1 MELNNKI
8 QQIITFSTS
17 SKEKR
22 YFSATIESI
31 NRALYTYMM
40 HEIGKHSVH
49 FLCVISSSLSLFI
62 FPFYH
67 HRHTIKTFQI
77 TLKKLS
83 HVCKLRWNEWA
94 RDGEI
99 NKLISL
105 FSSISMFLFSL
116 LCCSVWIKNH
126 FLRHLHRKKL
136 ELTLFFHYITCLVN
150 ISISIF
156 LNSLPSR
163 SLAYATY
170 SSTPLY
176 FPSHFFFFFSFIHS
190 FILTKKL
197 SFTHFVVKANEN

>member
-1 MELNNKI
+1 MCDI
-8 QQIITFSTS
+8 VII
-17 SKEKR
+17 KEP
-22 YFSATIESI
+22 T
-31 NRALYTYMM
+31 
-40 HEIGKHSVH
+40 
-49 FLCVISSSLSLFI
+49 LSLFI

-176 FPSHFFFFFSFIHS
+176 FPSHFFFSFIHS
-190 FILTKKL
+190 FRLKSYLSLTLLLKRMKINLLEIDRSGILWRL
-197 SFTHFVVKANEN
+197 SASISKHWFNF